1 MPALFPLPKRVPR
14 SVKSRETHRSCRLN
28 FDTRPIGHYPLQPTA
43 SPPVRPGGYRGAA
56 AVTPEAAPGP
66 RRNPAPSPVG
76 GGSGGEGARWWVAP
90 GGPPPTPW
98 GPREARGGFPPPSP
112 SRPRQRG
119 GAFSRR
125 EPRSGAPIG
134 GGAGLGVNPQ
144 LVGSPSTGARISSSS
159 SPKPPPVALG
169 PWAGPPGAD
178 DRSHRRARR
187 AAASAAAP
195 GVARRG
201 TNSAGG
207 SARPPPAPPGGATN
221 QATNHDGNVVPFPT
235 TETS

>member
-119 GAFSRR
+119 GAFSHRAGRESARGRGAGGEAAAGRQPVHRR
-125 EPRSGAPIG
+125 EDFIFA
-134 GGAGLGVNPQ
+134 LPQ
-144 LVGSPSTGARISSSS
+144 A
-159 SPKPPPVALG
+159 PPVALG

-207 SARPPPAPPGGATN
+207 SARPPPAPPVGGATN